1 MTLNLNLNLNVHL
14 PRRSVVALATAA
26 AMAALLPG
34 MASAKCAVIAGK
46 GDINIVGSSMPSVQ
60 HLAKE
65 METCNK
71 GGVKVA
77 IKITPEA
84 RVETERA
91 FGSDGK
97 SAFDAA
103 IISGGLY
110 SNLAAKGQLQPMTDL
125 VAKYKTKFKIEDNML
140 EIGRASCRER
150 V

>member
-1 MTLNLNLNLNVHL
+1 MNLKISML
-14 PRRSVVALATAA
+14 RRSLAVSAALAACLPGLAA
-26 AMAALLPG
+26 A
-34 MASAKCAVIAGK
+34 KCGEISGK
-46 GDINIVGSSMPSVQ
+46 GDINIVGSSMPSVL

-65 METCNK
+65 METCNR

-103 IISGGLY
+103 VISGG
-110 SNLAAKGQLQPMTDL
+110 
-125 VAKYKTKFKIEDNML
+125 V
-140 EIGRASCRER
+140 SCQ
-150 V
+150 